1 MKVSREL
8 KTGAIVLGGILL
20 FILGFNYL
28 KSNPIFDNTRTYYAI
43 YDNVGGLAPATSVTI
58 NGLQVGKITSIKF
71 FNEKGKLIVTFNVDN
86 DFEFSKSSIA
96 EIYDTGIIGGKSIQ
110 ILPNFDSKEMAKSG
124 DTLNSAIKPGLTDL
138 VTQQIA
144 PLKEKIES
152 MMVNA
157 DSVLVGFKDVLDDD
171 ARKNLRNAIEDLN
184 ITVAGF
190 KNSSI
195 VLNSILTDNKSKLD
209 SSVDNLNNMTGKF
222 SELGNQLSEADL
234 GKAATDL
241 QATMDKLNKVMASVD
256 RGDGSI
262 GKLLK
267 DEKLYNNLSEASNQ
281 LDLLL
286 EDLRVN
292 PKRYVHFSLFG
303 KKQKVYE
310 ESLEE
315 E

>member
-1 MKVSREL
+1 MKITREL

-28 KSNPIFDNTRTYYAI
+28 KSNAIFDNSRTYYAI
-43 YDNVGGLAPATSVTI
+43 YDDVGGLAPATAVTI
-58 NGLQVGKITSIKF
+58 NGFQVGKITSIRF

-86 DFEFSKSSIA
+86 DFEFSKNSIA

-110 ILPNFDSKEMAKSG
+110 ILPNFDGSEVAKSG
-124 DTLNSAIKPGLTDL
+124 DTLKASIKPGLTDL

-171 ARKNLRNAIEDLN
+171 ARKNLRNAIQDLN
-184 ITVAGF
+184 LTVAGF

-195 VLNSILTDNKSKLD
+195 VLNAILTDNKDKLD
-209 SSVDNLNNMTGKF
+209 NSFNNLNNITEKF
-222 SELGNQLSEADL
+222 SDVGNQLSKADL

-241 QATMDKLNKVMASVD
+241 QATMAKLNKVMSGID

-262 GKLLK
+262 GKLLN
-267 DEKLYNNLSEASNQ
+267 DEELYNNLSEASSQ

-303 KKQKVYE
+303 KKQKEYD

>member
-43 YDNVGGLAPATSVTI
+43 YDNVGGLAPATAVTL
-58 NGLQVGKITSIKF
+58 NGLQVGKITSIRF

-86 DFEFSKSSIA
+86 DFQFSKNSVA

-110 ILPNFDSKEMAKSG
+110 ILPNFDSSEMAKSG
-124 DTLNSAIKPGLTDL
+124 DTLKSSSKPGLTDL

-171 ARKNLRNAIEDLN
+171 ARENLRNAIEDLN
-184 ITVAGF
+184 MTVAGF

-195 VLNSILTDNKSKLD
+195 ILNSILSDNKSKLD
-209 SSVDNLNNMTGKF
+209 NSITNLESMTTEF
-222 SELGNQLSEADL
+222 SKVGNQLSEADL
-234 GKAATDL
+234 GKAASDL
-241 QATMDKLNKVMASVD
+241 QATMAKLDKVMSSIENGNGSV
-256 RGDGSI
+256 

-267 DEKLYNNLSEASNQ
+267 DEKLYNNLSEASSE
-281 LDLLL
+281 LEKLL

-303 KKQKVYE
+303 KKQQEYD

>member
-8 KTGAIVLGGILL
+8 KTGAIVIGGILL

-28 KSNPIFDNTRTYYAI
+28 KSNSLFDDSRTYYAI
-43 YDNVGGLAPATSVTI
+43 YNNVGGLAPATAVTI

-71 FNEKGKLIVTFNVDN
+71 FNEKGKLIVTFNVDSE
-86 DFEFSKSSIA
+86 FEFSKSSIA

-110 ILPNFDSKEMAKSG
+110 ILPNFDVSEMAESG
-124 DTLNSAIKPGLTDL
+124 DTLTSSIKPGLTDL

-144 PLKEKIES
+144 PLRQKIES

-171 ARKNLRNAIEDLN
+171 ARENLRNAIEDLN

-195 VLNSILTDNKSKLD
+195 ILNSILADNKGKLD
-209 SSVDNLNNMTGKF
+209 KSVDNLNNMTEKF
-222 SELGNQLSEADL
+222 SEVGNQLSEADL
-234 GKAATDL
+234 GKAAKDL
-241 QATMDKLNKVMASVD
+241 QTTMAKLDKVMASID
-256 RGDGSI
+256 NGEGSV

-267 DEKLYNNLSEASNQ
+267 DEKLYNNLSEASSE
-281 LDLLL
+281 LELLL

-303 KKQKVYE
+303 KKQKVYD
-310 ESLEE
+310 ESVEE